1 MAQDFETIALNI
13 EDGVATL
20 TLNRPDRLNSFT
32 DAMHVEVRSA
42 LDLIRAGRAD
52 GSVRAM
58 VLTGAGRGF
67 CAGQDLS
74 DRSVSAGDA
83 APD

>member
-67 CAGQDLS
+67 CA
-74 DRSVSAGDA
+74 
-83 APD
+83 